1 MKPVLLFGLFIVF
14 YRPALAQIDSVQFDS
29 VRSVPTNVVRRNHPE
44 FDEEIL
50 YYGKRNQYFSVR
62 IFRKNGDF
70 FRLDSY
76 EVLPKTL
83 PNGFQL
89 DSVSRI
95 VHQGPTKI
103 VYPSGRPY
111 VNCEYKNNAL
121 HGPFIVLYEDG
132 SVKRRE
138 FYRFGRMTR
147 SKCYT
152 PEGSE
157 QACESFYQLA
167 QFQGKSEDLQAYLKK
182 KLESM
187 LDGDRVRRVAA
198 ALTINEIGQITRIN
212 VAVTTAPSAEEQVPI
227 VGSYLQQVLRNM
239 PEWVPD
245 KLNWKPAVNDGV
257 NVSSTCIVTLFRYAG
272 RLQCSV
278 SFRM

>member
-1 MKPVLLFGLFIVF
+1 MKATLLFGL
-14 YRPALAQIDSVQFDS
+14 YLLTHQPALAQPDSVPLDS
-29 VRSVPTNVVRRNHPE
+29 VRSVPTNVIRRSHAE
-44 FDEEIL
+44 FDEEIM
-50 YYGKRNQYFSVR
+50 YYGKHNRYFAVR

-70 FRLDSY
+70 LRLDSY
-76 EVLPKTL
+76 EMLPKAL
-83 PNGFQL
+83 PNGYQL

-95 VHQGPTKI
+95 AHQGPTKI
-103 VYPSGRPY
+103 MYPSGRLY
-111 VNCEYKNNAL
+111 VTCDYKDNAL

-138 FYRFGRMTR
+138 FYRFGRLAR

-152 PEGSE
+152 SEGNE
-157 QACESFYQLA
+157 QTCEPFYQAA
-167 QFQGKSEDLQAYLKK
+167 QFQGKSQDLETYLME
-182 KLESM
+182 KLERFV
-187 LDGDRVRRVAA
+187 DGERIRRVAA

-212 VAVTTAPSAEEQVPI
+212 VAVVTAPTAEEQVPI
-227 VGSYLQQVLRNM
+227 VGSYFQQVIRNM

-257 NVSSTCIVTLFRYAG
+257 NISSTCVLLLFRLAG
-272 RLQCSV
+272 RLQCNV

>member
-1 MKPVLLFGLFIVF
+1 MKAILLFGL
-14 YRPALAQIDSVQFDS
+14 YLLACRPASAQDDAVQADST
-29 VRSVPTNVVRRNHPE
+29 RSIPTNVVRRSHAE
-44 FDEEIL
+44 YDEEIL
-50 YYGKRNQYFSVR
+50 YYGKHNRHFVVR
-62 IFRKNGDF
+62 IYRKNGDL

-83 PNGFQL
+83 PSGFQL

-111 VNCEYKNNAL
+111 VTCEYKDNAL

-132 SVKRRE
+132 SIKRRE
-138 FYRFGRMTR
+138 FYRFGRLTR

-152 PEGSE
+152 PEGNE
-157 QACESFYQLA
+157 QTCEPFYQLA
-167 QFQGKSEDLQAYLKK
+167 QFQGEVRDLQTYFKE
-182 KLESM
+182 KLEPV
-187 LDGDRVRRVAA
+187 LDGERVRRVAA

-212 VAVTTAPSAEEQVPI
+212 VSVATAPSAEEQVPV
-227 VGSYLQQVLRNM
+227 VGSYFQQVIRNM

-257 NVSSTCIVTLFRYAG
+257 NISSTCIVMLFRYAG
-272 RLQCSV
+272 RLQCNV